1 MKAGSLNAV
10 IFDMDGVLLDSQG
23 LATEAW
29 TRAMAALGYRLTE
42 KVTLELLGRNVSDSD
57 AILRRTLGPEFPV
70 EAARRAAR
78 TLFAELTMEKGIA
91 LKRGVRPFL
100 DFLEAKGVRK
110 AVATSTP
117 RTDCI
122 RHLWNCDLLR
132 RFPVIVCGDEVA
144 AGKPA
149 PDIFLLAAR
158 LLQVDPAGCV
168 VLEDSF
174 AGIRA
179 AHAAGMT
186 PIMVPDLK
194 SPDETIRELAYR
206 VVATLDEAR
215 EVIASMI

>member
-1 MKAGSLNAV
+1 MKADSLEAV

-23 LATEAW
+23 LATQAW
-29 TRAMAALGYRLTE
+29 TRAVTSLGYRLTE
-42 KVTLELLGRNVSDSD
+42 EVSLGLLGRNASDSD
-57 AILRRTLGPEFPV
+57 AILRQTLGPEFPV
-70 EAARRAAR
+70 EVARRAAR
-78 TLFAELTMEKGIA
+78 TLFAELTAEKGIA
-91 LKRGVRPFL
+91 LKHGVRPLL
-100 DFLEAKGVRK
+100 DFLEVNGVRK

-117 RTDCI
+117 RVACI

-158 LLQVDPAGCV
+158 LLQVDPASCV

-174 AGIRA
+174 AGIQA

-194 SPDETIRELAYR
+194 PPDETIRELAYR

-215 EVIASMI
+215 EVIARMI